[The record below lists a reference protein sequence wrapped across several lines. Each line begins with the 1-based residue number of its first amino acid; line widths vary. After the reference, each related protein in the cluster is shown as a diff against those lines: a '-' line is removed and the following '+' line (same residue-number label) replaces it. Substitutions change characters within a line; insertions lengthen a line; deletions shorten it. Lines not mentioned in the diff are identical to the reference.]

1 MPTFLDIFLK
11 KALFK
16 RVFEISTSEKKKNN
30 KRKKQLKKRPSPF
43 SVITQQKM
51 TEKGRFFF
59 GQNWMDY
66 VDYSV
71 AILVSR
77 FLRKL
82 ENVPKMS
89 LSAITALSVSFW

>member
-43 SVITQQKM
+43 SVITQQKNDRKR
-51 TEKGRFFF
+51 TVPFRSLLRFKI
-59 GQNWMDY
+59 
-66 VDYSV
+66 V
-71 AILVSR
+71 
-77 FLRKL
+77 
-82 ENVPKMS
+82 
-89 LSAITALSVSFW
+89 

>member
-43 SVITQQKM
+43 SVITQQKNDRKR
-51 TEKGRFFF
+51 TVPFRSLLRFK
-59 GQNWMDY
+59 
-66 VDYSV
+66 
-71 AILVSR
+71 I
-77 FLRKL
+77 
-82 ENVPKMS
+82 
-89 LSAITALSVSFW
+89 I